1 MDHYLPFFLANTANS
16 TTATTSKPSSS
27 AEPQIRGM
35 LRDTKGQVSLA
46 LNLPG
51 GCYPGILEQ

>member
-51 GCYPGILEQ
+51 GC